1 MIFMIKIWLISGGGT
16 RKEWQSQQL
25 RSSDCNKSLNS
36 SINFKK
42 SSLITWFWIWTKKMI
57 FSKNYHVKLYFWK
70 YFWHACCPKFDSLP
84 TFLISWIGPTIQ
96 AKKMFSLLKVPYINT
111 RVLDI
116 GIMCQY
122 RYFNPGLCLTTFSL
136 TLLHWPFPYIVFGN
150 GDRNEGVGSGG
161 GGWCYK
167 ILKYLY
173 QL

>member
-1 MIFMIKIWLISGGGT
+1 MIFMIKIWLISEAALEKNDSHNNYDHQTVT
-16 RKEWQSQQL
+16 RAWTAPLILKNP
-25 RSSDCNKSLNS
+25 RSLHG
-36 SINFKK
+36 FE
-42 SSLITWFWIWTKKMI
+42 FEQKKMI

-122 RYFNPGLCLTTFSL
+122 RYFNPGLCLTFSL

-150 GDRNEGVGSGG
+150 GGRNEGVGSGG
-161 GGWCYK
+161 GRWCYK